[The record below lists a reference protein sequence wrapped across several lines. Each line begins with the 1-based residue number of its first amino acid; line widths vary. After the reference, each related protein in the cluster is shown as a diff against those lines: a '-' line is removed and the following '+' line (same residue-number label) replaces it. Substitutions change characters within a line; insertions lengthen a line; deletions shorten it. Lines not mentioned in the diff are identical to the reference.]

1 MSSPSGSPPLVTP
14 IPRVE
19 AILFFV
25 DHLDWFVFVIAYGR
39 FTESDVGGDY
49 LFALWAAPGL
59 FVHQIA
65 KICFAIHWAT
75 GDATPL
81 PACLYRCESACSVP
95 SAL

>member
-1 MSSPSGSPPLVTP
+1 MANHRREPCHLHRDRLPLLP
-14 IPRVE
+14 
-19 AILFFV
+19 LFRGLRRSHFFA
-25 DHLDWFVFVIAYGR
+25 DHLDWFMFVIAYR
-39 FTESDVGGDY
+39 WFAEPDVGGDR

-81 PACLYRCESACSVP
+81 PACL
-95 SAL
+95 

>member
-1 MSSPSGSPPLVTP
+1 MFVVAHGWFAEPYVSGN
-14 IPRVE
+14 R
-19 AILFFV
+19 
-25 DHLDWFVFVIAYGR
+25 
-39 FTESDVGGDY
+39 

-81 PACLYRCESACSVP
+81 PACL
-95 SAL
+95 